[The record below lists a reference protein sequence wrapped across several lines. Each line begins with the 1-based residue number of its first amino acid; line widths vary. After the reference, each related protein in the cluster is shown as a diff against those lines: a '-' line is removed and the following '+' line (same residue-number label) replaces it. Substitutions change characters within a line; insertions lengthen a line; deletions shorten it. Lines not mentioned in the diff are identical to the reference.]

1 MSKQYTFEATI
12 LSKIGHE
19 MIFYV
24 FLEGWLICNSSA
36 MAWYEQVKFDEMITM
51 FALYKTNTL
60 SWIII
65 VLAHWNNSPRLD
77 MSLHLGHI
85 IMILSSYCLYPCFCI

>member
-24 FLEGWLICNSSA
+24 FLEGWLI
-36 MAWYEQVKFDEMITM
+36 MV
-51 FALYKTNTL
+51 
-60 SWIII
+60 
-65 VLAHWNNSPRLD
+65 
-77 MSLHLGHI
+77 
-85 IMILSSYCLYPCFCI
+85 